1 MQNQWLITH
10 NDALFLVTEPEIIE
24 DVSQVSDDIRELVF
38 ALTKGKEDSD
48 LLWFSGVYCTADV
61 RNYNGD
67 GFLYDDLKA
76 AASTPK
82 FKPVNWLHREMERI
96 GVIVTSEFV
105 ETGNKSGN
113 IRVVGVVWKSAQK
126 DMEYVDE
133 IKRSYA
139 RGRMG
144 LSMECFGT
152 AVLCSVCGKEF
163 PIQNSSSDEPYSH
176 YCEHLKNRRMS
187 KDTVRWIRDPHF
199 VGVGFIPA
207 IMRHQPA
214 DETAWVKEIAARND
228 TNEHDKGVKRLADYT
243 KEQVDELIEAAKK
256 KTEYDMMMKDKEHE
270 KEMADKATELE
281 SLNSLKESLDAK
293 IAELEAAK
301 VAADA
306 EVERLTTELAEKKAS
321 DEEVQALRDE
331 LEAKKAV
338 VAEYEEYKAQKE
350 VEIQAAIQA
359 KYDERSSFLKD
370 KAGMTDEQA
379 ETLRDHIL
387 DDVKF
392 EALKKTMVKEVE
404 NPKGTKV
411 SFESDHKTADAA
423 QKLRELTHKGE

>member
-1 MQNQWLITH
+1 MKNQWLISES
-10 NDALFLVTEPEIIE
+10 DRLYMITEPEIIE
-24 DVSQVSDDIRELVF
+24 DVSQVSDDIRELVL

-48 LLWFSGVYCTADV
+48 LLWFSGIYCTADV

-67 GFLYDDLKA
+67 GFLYDDLR
-76 AASTPK
+76 AASNTPK
-82 FKPVNWLHREMERI
+82 LKPVNWLHREMERI

-113 IRVVGVVWKSAQK
+113 IRVVGVVWNSAQK

-133 IKRSYA
+133 IKRNYA
-139 RGRMG
+139 KGRMG

-152 AVLCSVCGKEF
+152 AVQCSVCGKEF

-176 YCEHLKNRRMS
+176 YCEHLKNRRVS
-187 KDTVRWIRDPHF
+187 KNTVRWIRDPHF

-228 TNEHDKGVKRLADYT
+228 ANEYDKGVKRLAEYT
-243 KEQVDELIEAAKK
+243 KEQVDELVEAAKK
-256 KTEYDMMMKDKEHE
+256 KYEYDSKMKCEEHEKAAKDKE
-270 KEMADKATELE
+270 
-281 SLNSLKESLDAK
+281 
-293 IAELEAAK
+293 AELERLKKLKEGLDKKIEELETAK
-301 VAADA
+301 ATADA

-331 LEAKKAV
+331 LEAKKAA

-350 VEIQAAIQA
+350 AEVQAAIQA
-359 KYDERSSFLKD
+359 KYDERSGFLKD
-370 KAGMTDEQA
+370 KAGMTAEQA
-379 ETLRDHIL
+379 ETLREHIL
-387 DDVKF
+387 DDAKF

-404 NPKGTKV
+404 KPKGTKI